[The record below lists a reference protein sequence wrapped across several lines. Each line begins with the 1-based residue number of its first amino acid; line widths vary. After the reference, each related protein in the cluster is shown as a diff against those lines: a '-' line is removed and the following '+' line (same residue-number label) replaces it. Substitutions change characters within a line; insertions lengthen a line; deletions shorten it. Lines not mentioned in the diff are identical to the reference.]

1 MQTIRKEY
9 EILYKQNQDLKLK
22 VQKLEN
28 YNGRQQM
35 IEYSKNAL
43 KKFPKPQKRK
53 RKHEQIYGSSSSSS
67 SEKENRYYIYPSK
80 ANLKKAKKSKKKE
93 SNIQKKILQ

>member
-1 MQTIRKEY
+1 
-9 EILYKQNQDLKLK
+9 
-22 VQKLEN
+22 
-28 YNGRQQM
+28 M

-67 SEKENRYYIYPSK
+67 SEKEDRYYIYPSK
-80 ANLKKAKKSKKKE
+80 ANLKKAKKRKQYTKKNITIIWMARMNILKTMNRLLRMKRNKKKTNLKL
-93 SNIQKKILQ
+93 SK